1 MKGIVKFL
9 VRWLVAWVAGAS
21 GGVLFIAGVGFRFFE
36 ENTGLLIATGV
47 VGLILAFASATLAVR
62 LVNRWLERW

>member
-9 VRWLVAWVAGAS
+9 VRWLIAWVAGS
-21 GGVLFIAGVGFRFFE
+21 SVGVLVIVGIGFRFFE
-36 ENTGLLIATGV
+36 KNTGLLIATGI

-62 LVNRWLERW
+62 LVNHWLERW